1 MALSDEEV
9 PIEDQPYAS
18 ANSPIALSLGYI
30 VDSYSKED
38 PKDESEDGPKNYP
51 ADGGDDDDDDSSGDD
66 TDDEDED
73 EASKEEE
80 DKEEEEEEHLAP
92 TDSTAAASPVVDP
105 VPPAEETEP
114 FETDESAATPPPPPA
129 YHTTARMSIR
139 AQTPIAFPSEAK
151 VDRLLVMPTPP
162 PSLLTSLSS
171 PLPQIHSPPFHVPS
185 PPTTSPTYI
194 KAPLGYKA
202 VRIRLRT
209 ASPPPL
215 PLSSPLPLP
224 PPILLPRTKASM
236 VLMRAV
242 APSTY
247 ILAPRSR
254 TLPSGTQPILPI
266 PLPTSL
272 LPLTL
277 PNTNHRVDVPEAVL
291 SPRKR
296 LCIALG
302 LRFEVEESSSTAVA
316 RSTKG
321 FRADYGF
328 VGTLDVKIRRNPDRE
343 VGYEIT
349 NVWVDPAEATEEI
362 PLTTLAEFSQ
372 RVIDFVTNVSSTCY
386 AEIDTTMPT
395 LLYLL
400 REARV
405 AQEAWAQFMNASH
418 RKMPPRK
425 APRTRTT
432 LVTTTATTLMT
443 DAAIRALISQG
454 KADALAKHE
463 IQRNNNLNG
472 DGSQGSGSSIV
483 RPVRPTR
490 ECTYTDFL
498 KCQPMNFKG
507 TKGVVGLT
515 QWFEK
520 IETVLNISNYA
531 VENQVK
537 FTTYTIHGVA
547 LTWSKSHVKTVGHD
561 TTYGMPWNTL
571 MKMMNAKYRPQNKIK
586 KLEMEI
592 WELKVKGTDLES
604 YTQRFQEL
612 ALLCG
617 RMFPEESDKV
627 KKYVGGLPDIIHGRV
642 MASKQKTMH
651 DAIEFPTELM
661 DNKIRTY
668 VARNESMVDL
678 CQNVP
683 NATTIIMV
691 RVHRSATSA
700 ARLATWPVIVGV
712 LAMPTPGHFKRECP
726 KLKNNNNRGNQ
737 GGNVNAPTKVYAV
750 GNAGTIQDS
759 NVVT

>member
-1 MALSDEEV
+1 PEYPEYLALSDEEV
-9 PIEDQPYAS
+9 PIEDQPYAA

-30 VDSYSKED
+30 VDLDSKED

-66 TDDEDED
+66 TDDEDEE

-80 DKEEEEEEHLAP
+80 DEEEEEEEHLAP

-105 VPPAEETEP
+105 VPSAEETEP
-114 FETDESAATPPPPPA
+114 FETDESAATPPPPPPA
-129 YHTTARMSIR
+129 YHTTSRMSIR

-162 PSLLTSLSS
+162 PSILTPLSS
-171 PLPQIHSPPFHVPS
+171 PLPHIPLPPFHVPS

-194 KAPLGYKA
+194 KAPLGYRA
-202 VRIRLRT
+202 AMIRLRT

-224 PPILLPRTKASM
+224 PHILLPRTKASM

-254 TLPSGTQPILPI
+254 TLPSRTPPILTI

-272 LPLTL
+272 LPLPL
-277 PNTNHRVDVPEAVL
+277 PNTNHRVNVPEAVL

-302 LRFEVEESSSTAVA
+302 LRFEAEENCSTAA
-316 RSTKG
+316 TRSTKG

-328 VGTLDVKIRRNPDRE
+328 VGTLDVEIRRNPDRE

-362 PLTTLAEFSQ
+362 PPTTLAEFSQ
-372 RVIDFVTNVSSTCY
+372 RVIDFVTNFSSTCY

-418 RKMPPRK
+418 RARSEKMPPRK

-432 LVTTTATTLMT
+432 LATTTATTLMT
-443 DAAIRALISQG
+443 NAAIRVLISQG

-472 DGSQGSGSSIV
+472 DGSQGFGSSII

-498 KCQPMNFKG
+498 KCQPINFKG
-507 TKGVVGLT
+507 TKGVVGLA

-547 LTWSKSHVKTVGHD
+547 LTWSKSH
-561 TTYGMPWNTL
+561 
-571 MKMMNAKYRPQNKIK
+571 IK

-627 KKYVGGLPDIIHGRV
+627 KKYVGGLLDIIHGRV
-642 MASKQKTMH
+642 MASKQKIMH

-661 DNKIRTY
+661 DKKIRTY
-668 VARNESMVDL
+668 VA
-678 CQNVP
+678 QNHWA
-683 NATTIIMV
+683 NQRGNGCYECGAQ
-691 RVHRSATSA
+691 
-700 ARLATWPVIVGV
+700 
-712 LAMPTPGHFKRECP
+712 GHFKRECP
-726 KLKNNNNRGNQ
+726 KLKNNNRGNQ
-737 GGNVNAPTKVYAV
+737 GGNGNATAKVYAM
-750 GNAGTIQDS
+750 GNAGIIQDS
-759 NVVT
+759 NVVTGMFLLNNRYASILFDTSVDRCFVSAAFNSLIDIITTTFDHYYDVKLAGEK